1 MLVQAP
7 LTQLNPSQ
15 FLFNS
20 SELEEIA
27 KLASYR
33 VCTKCTNSSVH
44 DILLSP
50 QFDDRLLI
58 LITNEQIGYGLYILD
73 YINEH
78 IVDWQIY
85 RIYYRITSDQST
97 LDKVVSIITENNPNL
112 SGYQPTL
119 AVVVTWMLETV
130 SYWDV
135 TIEQR

>member
-15 FLFNS
+15 FPFNS

-50 QFDDRLLI
+50 QIDADGYIVFDRWLGFVPL
-58 LITNEQIGYGLYILD
+58 
-73 YINEH
+73 YINEEPLNSFP
-78 IVDWQIY
+78 IY
-85 RIYYRITSDQST
+85 RMYYRNTSDLST

-119 AVVVTWMLETV
+119 AVVVTWMLEAV

-135 TIEQR
+135 TIEQ

>member
-15 FLFNS
+15 FPFNS

-50 QFDDRLLI
+50 QIYTSGYIVFDRWFGIDP
-58 LITNEQIGYGLYILD
+58 LYTLNT
-73 YINEH
+73 INEEPLESSP
-78 IVDWQIY
+78 IY
-85 RIYYRITSDQST
+85 RMYYRNTSDLST

-112 SGYQPTL
+112 SGYQPIL
-119 AVVVTWMLETV
+119 AVVVTWMLEAV

-135 TIEQR
+135 TIEQ

>member
-1 MLVQAP
+1 MLVQAH

-15 FLFNS
+15 FPFNS

-33 VCTKCTNSSVH
+33 GCTKCTNSSVH

-50 QFDDRLLI
+50 QFY
-58 LITNEQIGYGLYILD
+58 GYWYIQWLRIDPLY
-73 YINEH
+73 EESSPT
-78 IVDWQIY
+78 Y
-85 RIYYRITSDQST
+85 RMYYRNTSDLST

-112 SGYQPTL
+112 SGYQPKL
-119 AVVVTWMLETV
+119 AVVVTWMLEAV

-135 TIEQR
+135 TIEQ